1 MKKRLICIK
10 KRGSR
15 AAVSAIAAAIMVSGF
30 FSYSR
35 SAGAVDAPLVLWCN
49 PQTGFCTPQVGGSPQ
64 PVAQR
69 NYPCFQPPATAT
81 PAGCFAQ
88 IQPVAAQTLAIG
100 VTLGGKGTVLSVE
113 PNSPAQRAGLR
124 PGDVIN
130 RINGR

>member
-1 MKKRLICIK
+1 MKEHLTCVK

-15 AAVSAIAAAIMVSGF
+15 AAVSVIAAAIMVSGL

-69 NYPCFQPPATAT
+69 NYPCFQPPATA
-81 PAGCFAQ
+81 A
-88 IQPVAAQTLAIG
+88 PVAAQTLSIG

>member
-1 MKKRLICIK
+1 MKERLTCMKR
-10 KRGSR
+10 RWNR
-15 AAVSAIAAAIMVSGF
+15 AAVSAVAAAVMVSGL

-35 SAGAVDAPLVLWCN
+35 GAAAVDMPLLLWCN
-49 PQTGFCTPQVGGSPQ
+49 PQTGFCTPKIGGSPQ

-69 NYPCFQPPATAT
+69 NYPCFQPPATAS
-81 PAGCFAQ
+81 
-88 IQPVAAQTLAIG
+88 PVAAQTLSIG

-113 PNSPAQRAGLR
+113 PNSAAQRAGLR